1 MLQAAFESH
10 CSTRLRQASSADMD
24 EYEDLVL
31 DTLVGGLD
39 ALYHVGGNDASAI
52 HSQRSNYLEWHGPE
66 HVTPESF
73 FATANERVRDGN
85 RRTIESMFLLRHAAD
100 VSVCVSLRA

>member
-1 MLQAAFESH
+1 MLEAAFGSH

-24 EYEDLVL
+24 DYEELALDALVC
-31 DTLVGGLD
+31 GLD
-39 ALYHVGGNDASAI
+39 ALHHVGGMGASAI
-52 HSQRSNYLEWHGPE
+52 HSQRSNFLGWHGPE